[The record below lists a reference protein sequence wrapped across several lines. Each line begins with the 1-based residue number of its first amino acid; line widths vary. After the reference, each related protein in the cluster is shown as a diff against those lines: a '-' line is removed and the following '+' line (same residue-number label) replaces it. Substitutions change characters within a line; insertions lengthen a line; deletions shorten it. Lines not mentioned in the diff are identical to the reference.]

1 MTSNRSL
8 KIVSEK
14 GTALRTLNEMEAP
27 AMRSEYRRPVFSK
40 RRPVLS
46 RGAASLLAMAL
57 MPASFAQNVQPDT
70 ITVKNWAVG
79 QSTNPRVVANAN
91 APDLVFIAATP
102 CRVAGYPEPGR
113 LGKDRRLWSSLA
125 RWWPSAYRPG
135 SVVQLRRT
143 RVRGLFNELRLHY
156 PAGTGGWLGRG
167 VARR

>member
-46 RGAASLLAMAL
+46 RGAVSLLAMTL

-79 QSTNPRVVANAN
+79 QSTNPRVVANFVSITPLGQA
-91 APDLVFIAATP
+91 VGWVAAWQDDKSW
-102 CRVAGYPEPGR
+102 PGTVICE
-113 LGKDRRLWSSLA
+113 
-125 RWWPSAYRPG
+125 PSANVHNFALP
-135 SVVQLRRT
+135 
-143 RVRGLFNELRLHY
+143 
-156 PAGTGGWLGRG
+156 
-167 VARR
+167 